1 MDAWEDRGVNGQI
14 NQKWLHLLLIG
25 IFSSSNYV
33 RASHTVDTAEL
44 IIQQKCEHFILHFLV
59 ATFFKN
65 KNKWKQYILI
75 QSKVYKRL

>member
-1 MDAWEDRGVNGQI
+1 MDVWEDRGVNGQI

-25 IFSSSNYV
+25 IFSSPNYV
-33 RASHTVDTAEL
+33 RASHTVEL

-59 ATFFKN
+59 ATFLKN
-65 KNKWKQYILI
+65 ENKWKHYILI